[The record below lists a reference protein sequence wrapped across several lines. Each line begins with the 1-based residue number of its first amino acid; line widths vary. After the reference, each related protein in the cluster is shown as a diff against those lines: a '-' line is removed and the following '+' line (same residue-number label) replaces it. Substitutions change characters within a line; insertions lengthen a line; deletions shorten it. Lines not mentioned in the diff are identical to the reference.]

1 MGFKTLLLYSFFIA
15 LFLCNLKFCSTSSLK
30 EGRSAENTPE
40 IKQQAFY
47 IIFDNQIDNTTF
59 PEQVCQNNGIGPQ
72 GNQCVGPMDTVYKGG
87 VFITQ
92 PMNITKENIAK
103 MKASVPGAIVLAYW
117 CFQYIPIYSDGECST
132 GHIMGDRS
140 GRNCSTTYACTDGV
154 TPEFNQLINNAFPK
168 KWAVNNLTTN
178 SLVCGYAGQATY
190 VPFKESADSLT
201 KMLASVVAGAGFD
214 GIYLDGYLNPATYEV
229 KEKDFPAGSILDFN
243 GDSIPDTVE
252 QVQEQYKKYGPY
264 FVDQLRQAIGPNK
277 YLLSNSPGANPDP
290 NLNGL
295 TIEMEACLDLKECTD
310 ALMESKRVGFQP
322 PLSVL
327 WLTHSESMPGKQ
339 QCERAALIQS
349 QMPWVQVGT
358 DFFDGSHVVCNNTA
372 ISF

>member
-1 MGFKTLLLYSFFIA
+1 MGFQLFSFFVLI
-15 LFLCNLKFCSTSSLK
+15 LVFLKKGQPLGTSSP
-30 EGRSAENTPE
+30 SVQ
-40 IKQQAFY
+40 QQAFY
-47 IIFDNQIDNTTF
+47 IIFDNQIDNATF

-72 GNQCVGPMDTVYKGG
+72 GNQCVGPMETVYKKG

-92 PMNITKENIAK
+92 PMNITKGHIAK
-103 MKASVPGAIVLAYW
+103 IKESVPGAIVLAYW
-117 CFQYIPIYSDGECST
+117 CFNYIPIYSDGECST
-132 GHIMGDRS
+132 GHIMGDRA

-154 TPEFNQLINNAFPK
+154 TPEFNQLVNNAFPK

-178 SLVCGYAGQATY
+178 SQLVCGYAGQATY

-201 KMLASVVAGAGFD
+201 KMLASVVANAGFD

-264 FVDQLRQAIGPNK
+264 FVDQLRQAIGPNA

-358 DFFDGSHVVCNNTA
+358 DFFDGSHVVCNNTV
-372 ISF
+372 SF